1 MEKRPGREPFFAG
14 CARALPRPWLPAL
27 LVVLLW
33 AVLGCTAGTKWH
45 YLPATRGEER
55 SIYVIA
61 HGWHAGIALPA
72 EELGEELGFVKEY
85 LRPGRYYEFGW
96 GEAEFYQADKVT
108 ASIFLKAVFGRNP
121 SVMHVFS
128 MPVAPTEQ
136 FPGADLVELTLSKT
150 GLKHLK
156 DNLRA
161 SFKLDPAQRPYPL
174 KGGPRAEYRFFKAE
188 GDYLITHTCNT
199 WTAKML
205 ASGGV
210 PMDTVF
216 TLRSAGV
223 MRQVKD
229 ARTEYLRL
237 RPPGAETDK
246 QRRSLPDSLQRSPF
260 ARVRRGPAPPVYT
273 RTPMRRCTTGPL
285 SSGRT

>member
-1 MEKRPGREPFFAG
+1 MVKPVGRWGAVTWLVLLALLLSG
-14 CARALPRPWLPAL
+14 CA
-27 LVVLLW
+27 
-33 AVLGCTAGTKWH
+33 AGRKWN

-61 HGWHAGIALPA
+61 HGWHAGIALSNDD
-72 EELGEELGFVKEY
+72 LGEELGFVREY

-108 ASIFLKAVFGRNP
+108 APIFLKAVCWRNP

-128 MPVAPTEQ
+128 MPAEPAGQ
-136 FPGADLVELTLSKT
+136 FPGADLVELKLSPT

-156 DNLRA
+156 DQLRA
-161 SFKLDPAQRPYPL
+161 SFKLDAARRPYPL
-174 KGGPRAEYRFFKAE
+174 KGGAHRENRFFKGE
-188 GDYLITHTCNT
+188 GSYLITHTCNT
-199 WTAKML
+199 WTAKVL

-223 MRQVKD
+223 MRQAKD
-229 ARTEYLRL
+229 ARKEYLRL
-237 RPPGAETDK
+237 RPSE
-246 QRRSLPDSLQRSPF
+246 
-260 ARVRRGPAPPVYT
+260 
-273 RTPMRRCTTGPL
+273 
-285 SSGRT
+285 